1 MADLRFTL
9 IVQIKSHCVIILG
22 VIFTLNDTNAAFEL
36 SSGFGIFAVL
46 ILEKPHNTLALE
58 GETVALSCTTS
69 DSKAPVTWRRNN
81 SVLQAGLK
89 YDLIDKGAFHQLCIH
104 NLLPED
110 SGTYTCDTGDAQC
123 DVSLTVEGNKGRIKK
138 PLCSNLFYHIKV
150 ELLYIDIHI
159 FLNFNLISTPSVP
172 EIFCTINALS

>member
-36 SSGFGIFAVL
+36 SSGFGLFAVL

-58 GETVALSCTTS
+58 GETVTLSCTTS

-138 PLCSNLFYHIKV
+138 KPLF
-150 ELLYIDIHI
+150 
-159 FLNFNLISTPSVP
+159 
-172 EIFCTINALS
+172 